1 MVYSFLIHSLSG
13 TVPPLIKSN
22 EIELIYFISSETM
35 FSINNFDTA
44 ECVVKTSVLVVNN
57 TLPAESHLT
66 TDSGTASF

>member
-1 MVYSFLIHSLSG
+1 MNL
-13 TVPPLIKSN
+13 N
-22 EIELIYFISSETM
+22 EIELIYFLSSETM